1 MVQIVEWHKIDQSN
15 EKGAI
20 IYDRF
25 VYCHTKKKYA
35 EIVNIYGHNEDN
47 C

>member
-20 IYDRF
+20 IYE
-25 VYCHTKKKYA
+25 KYA